1 MTAETATVA
10 VIGLGRIGLVVGRRL
25 LAANY
30 GVRGS
35 DTSEDAR
42 ERASQAGI
50 AVGSTA
56 KEVAAGANL
65 ILLALPPAAVTPVL
79 SEIRESLQAEQ
90 VIVSLVGAVPLDY
103 IQELAG
109 PTAQV
114 ARIMPNTPSLVGQ
127 GMNPVCF
134 GKQMSAL
141 GREQVRDLL
150 VVWGETTEV
159 ADEQMNLCTGLTGAA
174 PRYIF
179 AVIEALAEAAVA
191 GGLSW
196 EAGIR
201 MATQVT
207 AGSALA
213 VLQSGLTLDE
223 LKALTPLQ
231 PLDEEASKPLFR
243 QAVETAEKKMDAAW
257 AGMTQ

>member
-1 MTAETATVA
+1 MTAGMTTVA
-10 VIGLGRIGLVVGRRL
+10 VIGLGRIGLVVGKRL
-25 LAANY
+25 LAADY
-30 GVRGS
+30 SVRGS
-35 DTSEDAR
+35 DSSAEAR
-42 ERASQAGI
+42 ERALRAGI
-50 AVGSTA
+50 DVLPTA
-56 KEVAAGANL
+56 QEVASGANM

-79 SEIRESLQAEQ
+79 SEIQGSLQAEQ
-90 VIVSLVGAVPLDY
+90 VIVSLAGAVPLDY

-127 GMNPVCF
+127 GMNPVCY
-134 GKQMSAL
+134 GKHLSAS
-141 GREQVRDLL
+141 GREQVRNLL
-150 VVWGETTEV
+150 VVLGETTQV

-191 GGLSW
+191 GGLSQ
-196 EAGIR
+196 EEGIR

-243 QAVETAEKKMDAAW
+243 QAVETAEKKMDAVW
-257 AGMTQ
+257 AGMTR

>member
-1 MTAETATVA
+1 MTAGITTVA
-10 VIGLGRIGLVVGRRL
+10 VIGLGRIGLVVGKRL

-30 GVRGS
+30 SVRGS
-35 DTSEDAR
+35 DISAAAR
-42 ERASQAGI
+42 EQAQREGI
-50 AVGSTA
+50 DALPTA
-56 KEVAAGANL
+56 QEVAAGANM

-79 SEIRESLQAEQ
+79 SEIKESLRAEQ
-90 VIVSLVGAVPLDY
+90 IIISLVGAVPLDH
-103 IQELAG
+103 IQKLAG

-114 ARIMPNTPSLVGQ
+114 ARIMPNTPTLVGQ

-134 GKQMSAL
+134 GKQMSAW

-150 VVWGETTEV
+150 VVWGETTKI

-191 GGLSW
+191 GGLSR
-196 EAGIR
+196 EEGIR

-207 AGSALA
+207 VGSALA
-213 VLQSGLTLDE
+213 VLQSCLTLDE

-231 PLDEEASKPLFR
+231 PLDEEASKTLFR
-243 QAVETAEKKMDAAW
+243 QAVETAQKKMDAVW
-257 AGMTQ
+257 AEMIQ